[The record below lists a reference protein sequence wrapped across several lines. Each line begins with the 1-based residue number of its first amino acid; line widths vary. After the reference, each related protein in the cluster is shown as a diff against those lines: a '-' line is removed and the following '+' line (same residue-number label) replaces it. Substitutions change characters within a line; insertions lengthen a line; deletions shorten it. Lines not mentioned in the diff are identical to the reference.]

1 MSALEL
7 PTANFQGSGTLHM
20 EGYKIEIRTSYF
32 TPTVLGDFVID
43 TVWRTVPVREG
54 TTPHG
59 INIPVREYDRKMLDV
74 GLLSYTAAEAHR
86 WAILSIIDATK
97 MGGVLCIETRLVKVI
112 YNYSYTTEELGVS
125 ESHESMS
132 HQRDAAFKPRYIPEQ
147 VDTKPMDVTKY
158 NEILNQK

>member
-43 TVWRTVPVREG
+43 TVWRTVPVR
-54 TTPHG
+54 
-59 INIPVREYDRKMLDV
+59 
-74 GLLSYTAAEAHR
+74 LLSYTAAEAHR

-97 MGGVLCIETRLVKVI
+97 MGGDLCIETRLVKVI